1 MEPAPPAWSPLE
13 LPLLAAVVGPTWTV
27 RLHPVAE
34 STNAL
39 AVADPVAGTVVVADH
54 QTAGRGRLDRTWETP
69 PGSALTFSA
78 VLDPGLPDADWPLL
92 PLAAAVAVAD
102 GLRRSTGVAPRL
114 KWPNDVLIGDPLGE
128 SPRDG
133 KVAGILLER
142 VAGADGRPLAVVG
155 IGVNVGMRIDQ
166 LPVPTATSLALT
178 GAKVDRSAILGAILH
193 ALTVEVRGL
202 AEEREWLLE
211 RYRGACTTLGAEVR
225 VDLPDGKAVT
235 GLAEA
240 VDEHGRLVVA
250 GRAVGAGDVVHV
262 RPSESRPA
270 DLTP

>member
-1 MEPAPPAWSPLE
+1 
-13 LPLLAAVVGPTWTV
+13 VQ
-27 RLHPVAE
+27 LHPVAE

-39 AVADPVAGTVVVADH
+39 AVADPVPGTVIVADH

-102 GLRRSTGVAPRL
+102 GLRHACGVDALL
-114 KWPNDVLIGDPLGE
+114 KWPNDVLVGDPAGSGL
-128 SPRDG
+128 RDG

-142 VAGADGRPLAVVG
+142 VATPDGRPVAVIGV
-155 IGVNVGMRIDQ
+155 GVNVGMTPDQ
-166 LPVPTATSLALT
+166 LPVPTATSLLLA
-178 GAKVDRSAILGAILH
+178 GANVDRTAVLGAILH
-193 ALTVEVRGL
+193 ALRVEVTGL
-202 AEEREWLLE
+202 VTERDRLLH
-211 RYRGACTTLGAEVR
+211 RYRIACTTLGREVR
-225 VDLPDGKAVT
+225 VDLPNGNAVT

-240 VDEHGRLVVA
+240 IDEHGRLVVA

-262 RPSESRPA
+262 RPKSA
-270 DLTP
+270 DA